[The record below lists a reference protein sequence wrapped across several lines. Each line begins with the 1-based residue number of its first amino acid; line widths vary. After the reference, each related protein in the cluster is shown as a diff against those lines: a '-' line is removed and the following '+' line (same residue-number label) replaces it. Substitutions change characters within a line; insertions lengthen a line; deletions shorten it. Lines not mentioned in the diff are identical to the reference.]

1 MTTGRDWYRI
11 LARPGR
17 GLRKNVQKAQKQQ
30 KKYHDKWVR
39 MPAFTAG
46 CRVFVYMPA
55 ARSGKAYIL
64 SRPFHGPYRI
74 VKMHENGAEVR
85 PIDKPND
92 EPVRVALGRLRVCAD
107 EISDEF
113 WPPRG
118 LKVNAKDTTPDSPT
132 DTVWRGRLRSR
143 QH

>member
-1 MTTGRDWYRI
+1 M
-11 LARPGR
+11 
-17 GLRKNVQKAQKQQ
+17 
-30 KKYHDKWVR
+30 
-39 MPAFTAG
+39 
-46 CRVFVYMPA
+46 YMPA
-55 ARSGKAYIL
+55 ARSGKAYKL
-64 SRPFHGPYRI
+64 SRLFHGPYCI

-92 EPVRVALGRLRVCAD
+92 EPIRVALDRLRVYAD
-107 EISDEF
+107 EISDKF

-118 LKVNAKDTTPDSPT
+118 LKVNAEDTTPDSPM